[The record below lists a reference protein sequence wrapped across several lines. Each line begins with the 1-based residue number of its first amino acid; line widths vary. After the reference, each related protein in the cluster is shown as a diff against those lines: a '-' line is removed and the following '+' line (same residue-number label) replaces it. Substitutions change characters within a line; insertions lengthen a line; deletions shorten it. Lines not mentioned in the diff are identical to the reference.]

1 MPKISL
7 LTLRWSLFGL
17 NLLLLGAM
25 SWASYNYFLG
35 DRDELVR
42 ELRPVNDFKPPEIVK
57 SGGDQR
63 QVSAAV
69 NTVLIQRPVE
79 KPRTVRPVEP
89 VEQKPIEG
97 GPIAVEYEISYAYQA
112 ASGEN
117 RLVLAKKSEDSVGSA
132 PSRSTRGRP
141 TRRSRSRTVRR
152 PTQLAQ
158 KANPSYEL
166 RPNSIFRL
174 ENDKEFHCE
183 SISLTPLQLV
193 YKQGTRS
200 YTLTPQDGEDI
211 IEKDP
216 DGYIVL
222 YADVKGE
229 DDARAAIQQPQ
240 DDGRAKATMEAA
252 TDAAE
257 AKKEAATEA
266 KRMQRPNVSG
276 RKPPTPPERTT
287 PKPTEA
293 EEDEG
298 GSR

>member
-42 ELRPVNDFKPPEIVK
+42 ELRPVNEFKPPEIVK

-63 QVSAAV
+63 QVSSAI

-97 GPIAVEYEISYAYQA
+97 GPIAVEYEIAWAYQTG
-112 ASGEN
+112 SGEN
-117 RLVLAKKSEDSVGSA
+117 RMILSKKTEDSVSTA
-132 PSRSTRGRP
+132 PSRTTRRP
-141 TRRSRSRTVRR
+141 SRRTRRSRSIRT
-152 PTQLAQ
+152 TQLAQ
-158 KANPSYEL
+158 KATPSYEL

-183 SISLTPLQLV
+183 SISLNPLQLV
-193 YKQGTRS
+193 YKQGSRS
-200 YTLTPQDGEDI
+200 YTLTREGGEDV
-211 IEKDP
+211 IEKDS
-216 DGYIVL
+216 DGAIVFH
-222 YADVKGE
+222 ADIKGE
-229 DDARAAIQQPQ
+229 DDARAAIQPQ

-252 TDAAE
+252 EAKEDAASE
-257 AKKEAATEA
+257 AP

-276 RKPPTPPERTT
+276 RKPPTPPQETT
-287 PKPTEA
+287 PKPTE
-293 EEDEG
+293 EEENEG
-298 GSR
+298 GNR